1 MDGNSSSTNNIHDRH
16 HDDHVQKDVKELQE
30 INTKQEARIHNL
42 ETKALQLTNLYFVF
56 QGVILSTIATK
67 SLLCDRSW
75 IPFVLSL
82 LAAILN
88 TAALCHTILVFVKCS
103 EELDQNLED
112 LRVMKEEQLTRAELE
127 KQQPAV
133 RQRPDPV
140 AQIVRRGFSI
150 FSIALFVGFSVVI
163 LFGCFAILC

>member
-1 MDGNSSSTNNIHDRH
+1 MTGNGRSTNNIRDRH
-16 HDDHVQKDVKELQE
+16 HDDRVQKDVKELQE

-42 ETKALQLTNLYFVF
+42 ETKALQLTNLYFMF
-56 QGVILSTIATK
+56 QGVILSTVTNK
-67 SLLCDRSW
+67 SLSCGHSW

-112 LRVMKEEQLTRAELE
+112 LRVMKEGQLTRAELE
-127 KQQPAV
+127 EQQPAV

-140 AQIVRRGFSI
+140 AQIIRRGFSI
-150 FSIALFVGFSVVI
+150 FSIALFVGFSIVI
-163 LFGCFAILC
+163 LVACFAIRC